1 VPKDETSLS
10 SIHEER
16 EEEREAERR
25 WQSSQRRHRFLSAA
39 VILLTAVIAGL
50 TWYAYPLLTNQ
61 GASLARLSGIEPL
74 VNALGVEL
82 KNSDSKLADLSKNH
96 EDLRQQMDKLGH
108 ELRAR
113 LVSAKQQTS
122 DATAAMMRNIETEL
136 EAQTSK
142 LRDQIAS
149 LESTRDTDRRRIGS
163 VQQDLNQLRAEVAR
177 QAEELAATRR
187 QMDGNRSSTDQ
198 QLADLQES
206 ERRNRTD
213 VDQIA
218 NNLAVERVSFEV
230 SKGHSQ
236 ELAPGISLKLTGTD
250 VSFHRVSGWMWVMPD
265 RRTIWLQSQSVQEP
279 VVFYGLEDG
288 KKRELVITQVARNS
302 AVGYLILPK
311 AAQANP
317 AAAATSE

>member
-10 SIHEER
+10 SIH
-16 EEEREAERR
+16 EEREAERR

-50 TWYAYPLLTNQ
+50 TWYAYPLMTNQ